1 MEAVA
6 PLLQELAAR
15 RARQREPP
23 QPPPPQQQQ
32 QQEHGG
38 AGRAGRAD
46 ASASGTAARLAGA
59 SDEAQAW
66 PPRAPPPNVVPALAV
81 TLTWAQS
88 LDGSLT
94 SARGRATS
102 ISCPESLELTHALR
116 AAHGGIVVGVGT
128 VLCDN
133 PSLTTRLVAGA
144 DPQPVV
150 LDSQLRTPLGCKLLT
165 DARCRRKPILVCLE
179 GAATAHP
186 ERAAALRQ
194 AGARLL
200 EAPPDASGRV
210 DLARALALLA
220 GELDSVMIEGGASV
234 ISSAL
239 GSAHVCALISRV
251 VLTVAPLFL
260 GGVNAVQGGSVPA
273 ELQRAWRLERAAALG
288 GDLIVSL
295 VRRTTPELSS

>member
-1 MEAVA
+1 MEVVA

-15 RARQREPP
+15 RARGR
-23 QPPPPQQQQ
+23 QQQQ
-32 QQEHGG
+32 QQVDEEGRAASSTE
-38 AGRAGRAD
+38 AGRCA
-46 ASASGTAARLAGA
+46 
-59 SDEAQAW
+59 
-66 PPRAPPPNVVPALAV
+66 PPRAPPCEPVLTV

-88 LDGSLT
+88 LDGSIT
-94 SARGRATS
+94 SSRGCATS

-116 AAHGGIVVGVGT
+116 ATHGGIMVGVGT

-133 PSLTTRLVAGA
+133 PSLTTRLVSGA

-165 DARCRRKPILVCLE
+165 DPRCRRKPILVCLE
-179 GAATAHP
+179 GAAAAHP

-210 DLARALALLA
+210 DLACALALLA
-220 GELDSVMIEGGASV
+220 SELDSVMIEGGASV

-239 GSAHVCALISRV
+239 GSARVCALVSRL

-260 GGVNAVQGGSVPA
+260 GGVNAVQGGAVPS

-288 GDLIVSL
+288 GDLVVSL
-295 VRRTTPELSS
+295 VPRARPDR